1 MEKLFHSLTG
11 LEVVFASTIVG
22 IGLLTTPR
30 HQIQAQASVPT
41 VNSVSLNG
49 VLDDTP
55 QLFNLYWDLS
65 FYWSNYFIT
74 LNPLSQTDGLYL
86 EGYAIL
92 TFVNIKSGAGSDEWF
107 EIWIGMEFSYSDP
120 PYA

>member
-1 MEKLFHSLTG
+1 M
-11 LEVVFASTIVG
+11 
-22 IGLLTTPR
+22 
-30 HQIQAQASVPT
+30 PT

-107 EIWIGMEFSYSDP
+107 EIWIGMGFSYSDP